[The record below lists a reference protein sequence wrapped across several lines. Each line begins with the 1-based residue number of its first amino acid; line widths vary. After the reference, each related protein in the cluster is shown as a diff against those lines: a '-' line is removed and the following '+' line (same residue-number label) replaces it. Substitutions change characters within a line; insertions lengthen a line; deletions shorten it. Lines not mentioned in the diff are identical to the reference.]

1 MRLLGIMTA
10 FALLACS
17 CARTEP
23 TLAGGRPVKHWVQE
37 LKNPNTKARRHAV
50 EKLGNVG
57 SNDPA
62 VLPALRAAL
71 DDGNAQV
78 RATAILALMKCGPA
92 AKDAAPTLA
101 EMQKKDRN
109 AQVRE
114 YASKALEKL
123 RGE

>member
-1 MRLLGIMTA
+1 MRTLGIITG
-10 FALLACS
+10 FALLACG
-17 CARTEP
+17 CARTAP
-23 TLAGGRPVKHWVQE
+23 TLAGGKPVEHWVQE
-37 LKNPNTKARRHAV
+37 LKNPNPKARRHAA

-57 SNDPA
+57 PSEPA
-62 VLPALRAAL
+62 VLPALRSAL
-71 DDGNAQV
+71 DDRDPQG
-78 RATAILALMKCGPA
+78 RAGAIVALMKCGPA

-101 EMQKKDRN
+101 EMQRKDRN